1 MPLPDGYTADRVAAA
16 VTAALLR
23 QPPEIVKTL
32 TWDQGSEMA
41 RWADVEHNCNIE
53 VFFCEPRSPWQRP
66 SNEQTNGLLRRW
78 LPKGTNLNLNP
89 IHLALIQDNLNH
101 MPRKL
106 HNWKS
111 TQHTYTNL
119 CRNHR

>member
-1 MPLPDGYTADRVAAA
+1 
-16 VTAALLR
+16 
-23 QPPEIVKTL
+23 
-32 TWDQGSEMA
+32 MA
-41 RWADVEHNCNIE
+41 RWADIEQGCGIE

-78 LPKGTNLNLNP
+78 LPKGTNLNINP
-89 IHLALIQDNLNH
+89 VHLALIQDSLNH

-106 HNWKS
+106 HNWKPA
-111 TQHTYTNL
+111 QHIYTML